1 MFLFLQLFQSQQYLS
16 SLCRSCHIH
25 TGRVKQIVASFPG
38 RSLTRVSTSS
48 APKSVGAKVPP
59 RKRPREEA
67 TVPLQIVLDNHHFTS
82 EAIGNTTVVIRKR
95 VKPSDPPP
103 NAPLVL
109 KSISGGIRKCA
120 GCKKPLSTTIEGYN
134 EEDDK
139 EYCFGRFEAY
149 NFWNKSTQRYQ
160 ATTSTRHYHLNPVC
174 TKVRES
180 ESTLQIS
187 TGDVQVSHHLRTI
200 IQERFSY
207 NLI

>member
-1 MFLFLQLFQSQQYLS
+1 MFLFLQFFF
-16 SLCRSCHIH
+16 RRNGICHHCVAVAIH

-48 APKSVGAKVPP
+48 APNSVGAKVPP

-67 TVPLQIVLDNHHFTS
+67 IMVPPQIVLNDHQFTS
-82 EAIGNTTVVIRKR
+82 EAISDTTVVIRKSA
-95 VKPSDPPP
+95 KLSDSPP

-139 EYCFGRFEAY
+139 NYCFGLFEAY
-149 NFWNKSTQRYQ
+149 NFWKKTTERYQ
-160 ATTSTRHYHLNPVC
+160 ATTSTQHYHLKPVC
-174 TKVRES
+174 TKVRQS
-180 ESTLQIS
+180 EGHYKSVLEMCKSATTYEQ
-187 TGDVQVSHHLRTI
+187 
-200 IQERFSY
+200 
-207 NLI
+207 